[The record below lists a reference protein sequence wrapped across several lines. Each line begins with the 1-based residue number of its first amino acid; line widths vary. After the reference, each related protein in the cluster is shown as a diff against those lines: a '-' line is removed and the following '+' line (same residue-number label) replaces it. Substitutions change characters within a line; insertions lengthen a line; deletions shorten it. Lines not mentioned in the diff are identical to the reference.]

1 MSSNLVLGAAASDNS
16 QDASEVSQASGPEYL
31 GLRPSLQETG
41 ALSQPL
47 AQSPGCCGLPVPRRE
62 GQRRRLEELQELVLE
77 RELRR
82 IELEEKKLVVET
94 QKLHMETE
102 NLELEKQKLQLQIGE
117 LQSNLRHSRNP
128 SVR

>member
-47 AQSPGCCGLPVPRRE
+47 AQSPGCCGVAGPRRE
-62 GQRRRLEELQELVLE
+62 GRRRLEELQELVLE

-117 LQSNLRHSRNP
+117 LQTSLRHSRNP
-128 SVR
+128 SGR